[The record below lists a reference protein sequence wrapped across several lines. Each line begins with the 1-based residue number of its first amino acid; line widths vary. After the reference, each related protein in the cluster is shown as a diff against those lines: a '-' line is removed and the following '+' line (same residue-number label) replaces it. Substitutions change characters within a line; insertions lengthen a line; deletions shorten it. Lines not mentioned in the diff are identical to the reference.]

1 MNDLLWWQ
9 TCFNPFF
16 LPTRLGPSVGNRG
29 FWVGGDACSSQ
40 KTQTPQFS
48 RFCYEY
54 GLVSISINLFP
65 SELTFIS
72 RNLSCNIIRVN
83 LIFNNNKLILWC
95 FSLDKTLFCG
105 GNLFFFYPLFHS
117 TRLRPPWELG
127 FLVGETPDPKK
138 TQNTQFS
145 NKRPLI

>member
-1 MNDLLWWQ
+1 MTNLFQPLFPSNKVGALSWE
-9 TCFNPFF
+9 PGV
-16 LPTRLGPSVGNRG
+16 LG
-29 FWVGGDACSSQ
+29 GGDACSSQ

-83 LIFNNNKLILWC
+83 LIFNNNILILWC

>member
-1 MNDLLWWQ
+1 MTNLFQ
-9 TCFNPFF
+9 PPFPSNKVGA
-16 LPTRLGPSVGNRG
+16 LSWEPGVLG
-29 FWVGGDACSSQ
+29 GGDACSSQ

-105 GNLFFFYPLFHS
+105 GNLFFLPTFPFNKVEPPLGTGVFGGGNP
-117 TRLRPPWELG
+117 RPQKNSKHPI
-127 FLVGETPDPKK
+127 F
-138 TQNTQFS
+138 Q
-145 NKRPLI
+145 